1 MQEPELYDEEALTH
15 NISLGRKDIDWEN
28 IENLDEKAET
38 SNETNEFDW
47 ENFYDDLEEY
57 DATQVREEVQKEVRT
72 NEALDRE
79 LRASQEAISLG
90 LIHGWNEKDIE
101 PLTEVFIRYGWG
113 PTKIALDREMRF
125 GLNPLEL
132 HSAFQLRE
140 VWESYPEFGMASK
153 YPTLSWPF
161 ALRIVRCFS
170 SAPSRE
176 EIEVFLIDA
185 FNYWKHKTTLKSGIS
200 GFAFFLYNLLNNS
213 WYYSL
218 YSPVIILEVFMTED
232 DDSREAALD
241 HLPIGRIL

>member
-1 MQEPELYDEEALTH
+1 MQEPELYEEEGQTQD
-15 NISLGRKDIDWEN
+15 ISLRWEDIDWKR
-28 IENLDEKAET
+28 IKKSDEET
-38 SNETNEFDW
+38 ETLNKFDW

-57 DATQVREEVQKEVRT
+57 DDTLVREEVQDEVRT
-72 NEALDRE
+72 DEALDRE

-90 LIHGWNEKDIE
+90 LMHGWDEKDIE

-113 PTKIALDREMRF
+113 PTKVSLDREMRL
-125 GLNPLEL
+125 GLSPLEL

-140 VWESYPEFGMASK
+140 VWENYPEFGMASK

-161 ALRIVRCFS
+161 ALQIVRHFS
-170 SAPSRE
+170 FEPSRE
-176 EIEVFLIDA
+176 EIEIFLIDA

-200 GFAFFLYNLLNNS
+200 GFAFFLHNLLNNS

>member
-1 MQEPELYDEEALTH
+1 MAGPELFEKEALTD
-15 NISLGRKDIDWEN
+15 ISLEREDIEWES
-28 IENLDEKAET
+28 IEKSDEKT
-38 SNETNEFDW
+38 KISDKINEFDW

-57 DATQVREEVQKEVRT
+57 DDTQVREEVQKEVRT
-72 NEALDRE
+72 DEALDRE

-113 PTKIALDREMRF
+113 PTKIALNREMRF
-125 GLNPLEL
+125 GLSPLEL

-153 YPTLSWPF
+153 YPTLSWPS
-161 ALRIVRCFS
+161 ALHIIRCFPFE
-170 SAPSRE
+170 PSRE

-200 GFAFFLYNLLNNS
+200 GFTIFLYNLLNNS
-213 WYYSL
+213 WDYSL

-232 DDSREAALD
+232 DDSREAELD